1 MRIVVAEDDVHLL
14 RVISMWLERN
24 GFEVHQARNG
34 REGQNLVRRIRPDI
48 LITDVN
54 MPEMDGVTLA
64 RTVLEE
70 APHPPGVIVL
80 SCRVDMVGIG
90 AELGDERVLHHAKP
104 FSPSRLIEE
113 VQELHRKMTRMAARA
128 DANPARGPCE

>member
-34 REGQNLVRRIRPDI
+34 REGRNLVRRIRPDI

-70 APHPPGVIVL
+70 APHPLGVIVL

-113 VQELHRKMTRMAARA
+113 VQGLHRKITTMAARG
-128 DANPARGPCE
+128 DANPAHRPSE

>member
-24 GFEVHQARNG
+24 GFEVLQARNG
-34 REGQNLVRRIRPDI
+34 REGLDLVRRGRPDI

-54 MPEMDGVTLA
+54 MPEIDGVTLA
-64 RTVLEE
+64 RTALEE
-70 APHPPGVIVL
+70 APHPLGVIVL

-113 VQELHRKMTRMAARA
+113 VQVLHRKITTRAVRA

>member
-1 MRIVVAEDDVHLL
+1 M
-14 RVISMWLERN
+14 
-24 GFEVHQARNG
+24 
-34 REGQNLVRRIRPDI
+34 RRIQPDI

-70 APHPPGVIVL
+70 APRPLGVIVL

-113 VQELHRKMTRMAARA
+113 VQELHRKITKRAARA
-128 DANPARGPCE
+128 DANPARSPRE

>member
-24 GFEVHQARNG
+24 GFEVHQARDG
-34 REGQNLVRRIRPDI
+34 REGCNLVRRIQPDV

-70 APHPPGVIVL
+70 APRPLGVIVL

-113 VQELHRKMTRMAARA
+113 VQELHRKMTKMAARA
-128 DANPARGPCE
+128 DANPAHSPRE